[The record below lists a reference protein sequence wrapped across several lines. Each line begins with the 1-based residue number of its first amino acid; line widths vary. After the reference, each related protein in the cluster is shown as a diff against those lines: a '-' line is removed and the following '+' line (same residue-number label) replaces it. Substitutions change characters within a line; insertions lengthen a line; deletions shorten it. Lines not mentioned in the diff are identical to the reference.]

1 MNTIGHYP
9 FDKAGVVELLQ
20 RHGIMPTQQ
29 RIDIAYF
36 LFQRPQHLS
45 AEEILAGVNDRRE
58 RVSKATVYNT
68 LGLFVSTG
76 LLREVLIEPERVF
89 YDSNMQPHHHIYN
102 LDTGELS
109 DVQAVNV
116 QVQRLPALPEGTE
129 VDSLEVVIRVRN
141 AR

>member
-1 MNTIGHYP
+1 MNGTGHYP

-29 RIDIAYF
+29 RIDIAHF
-36 LFQRPQHLS
+36 LFRQPQHLS
-45 AEEILAGVNDRRE
+45 AEAVLAGVNAKRE

-68 LGLFVSTG
+68 LGLFVRTG
-76 LLREVLIEPERVF
+76 LLREVLIESERVF
-89 YDSNMQPHHHIYN
+89 YDSNTQPHHHIYN

-109 DVQAVNV
+109 DVQAGSV
-116 QVQRLPALPEGTE
+116 QVQRLPPLPEGTE

>member
-1 MNTIGHYP
+1 MNSAGHYP
-9 FDKAGVVELLQ
+9 YDKAGVVELLQ
-20 RHGIMPTQQ
+20 RHGVMPTQQ

-36 LFQRPQHLS
+36 LFQQPQHLC
-45 AEEILAGVNDRRE
+45 AEEVLAGVNTKRE

-68 LGLFVSTG
+68 LGLFVRTG
-76 LLREVLIEPERVF
+76 LLREVLIESERVF
-89 YDSNMQPHHHIYN
+89 YDSNTQPHHHVYN

-109 DVQAVNV
+109 DVQAGSV

-129 VDSLEVVIRVRN
+129 IDSLEVVIRVRN